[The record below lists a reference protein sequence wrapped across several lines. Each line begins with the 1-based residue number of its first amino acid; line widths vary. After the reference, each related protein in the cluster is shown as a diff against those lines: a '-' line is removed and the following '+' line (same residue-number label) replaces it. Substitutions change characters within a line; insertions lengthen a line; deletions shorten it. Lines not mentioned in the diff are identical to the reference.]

1 MKRYAIFLVSAVLCA
16 SLITGKI
23 VQAYAQQEEVRVEE
37 SEQEDHVKQE
47 DHTEQEDKIEKKD
60 NIEQEDHTEQAD
72 NAEQEDSAGNEKDTE
87 ASNNPSETLGGD
99 EQKTSVSEP
108 EDSDGEASRD
118 STEQEP
124 SGGSDGSDAS
134 KPEQSDGTEEEDL
147 QTDTGKDG
155 ESKIPE
161 ESQAQTETKVPGES
175 KGNPDVAAA
184 MEAAHTALFD
194 HIDYIAG
201 LLDISDDYT
210 LIEGEDN
217 FSEALAVYA
226 IKHNQTR
233 NYPYEVEITGEADF
247 DELQSIYW
255 SLNRISGAKN
265 EEESIIR
272 VARLSGEDVHSMS
285 GSEKKVFKTLISNEN
300 RDKVNALLLDR

>member
-47 DHTEQEDKIEKKD
+47 DHTEQEDKIEQKD

-72 NAEQEDSAGNEKDTE
+72 NVEQEDSAGNEKDTE

-108 EDSDGEASRD
+108 EESDGESSKD
-118 STEQEP
+118 SAEQET

-134 KPEQSDGTEEEDL
+134 KTEQSDGTEEEEL
-147 QTDTGKDG
+147 ETDTGKDG

-161 ESQAQTETKVPGES
+161 ESQAQAETKVPGES